1 MKAVP
6 SIKAGILSRKEE
18 MKGEDMDIFSKV
30 VLEQTIS
37 EGFHAR
43 PFLRDKRG
51 DDNDGGRLRAVNLP
65 DFFDDGHVSLKSRPS
80 QAFLHSQIVDP
91 RIQDD
96 YFGSQRACQAVIDA
110 PEQVA
115 RGLASGSQVE
125 ASQRGK
131 PGFPGTFPFSQPEF
145 HGGGA
150 QEQHGGMGIQPGV
163 AFVLPVFFQ
172 QGALFRGIGQGM
184 DSQMVTVGVF
194 GAPDGA

>member
-1 MKAVP
+1 MEAVP
-6 SIKAGILSRKEE
+6 SIKAGVFSRKEE
-18 MKGEDMDIFSKV
+18 MEGEDMDIFSKV
-30 VLEQTIS
+30 VLQQTIP

-43 PFLRDKRG
+43 PFLCDERG
-51 DDNDGGRLRAVNLP
+51 NDNDGGRFRAVNLP

-80 QAFLHSQIVDP
+80 QAFLYSQIVDS

-96 YFGSQRACQAVIDA
+96 DSGRQRACQAVIEA

-115 RGLASGSQVE
+115 RGLAPGSQVE

-131 PGFPGTFPFSQPEF
+131 PGFPGMFPFFQPEF
-145 HGGGA
+145 HGGGT
-150 QEQHGGMGIQPGV
+150 QEQHGGMGIQLGI

-172 QGALFRGIGQGM
+172 QGALFRGIGKGM
-184 DSQMVTVGVF
+184 DSQMVAVGMF